1 MSTLRN
7 SVFSALST
15 ADKFGKDIDAIRADS
30 AVQAVITDRDALRY
44 LLLPHVAAKR
54 GCAVVP
60 GERKAKGKMVLDSA
74 SPNYNTT
81 KSDLDRLVKAVMGAT
96 SGKGETETLTVP
108 RHIAELAKALAE
120 ACNEYEQARKLASTA
135 VAAAFAK

>member
-1 MSTLRN
+1 MSTLRTF
-7 SVFSALST
+7 VFSALNN
-15 ADKFGKDIDAIRADS
+15 ADKFSTDISAIRNDA
-30 AVQAVITDRDALRY
+30 AVKAVITDREALRA

-81 KSDLDRLVKAVMGAT
+81 KSDLDRLVKSVMGAS
-96 SGKGETETLTVP
+96 SGKQETETLTVP
-108 RHIAELAKALAE
+108 RHIAALAAQLAE
-120 ACNEYEQARKLASTA
+120 ACAEYEQSRKLASTA
-135 VAAAFAK
+135 IAAAFAK

>member
-1 MSTLRN
+1 MSTLRTF
-7 SVFSALST
+7 VFSALNN
-15 ADKFGKDIDAIRADS
+15 ADKFSTDISAIRNDD
-30 AVQAVITDRDALRY
+30 AVKAVITDREALRA

-81 KSDLDRLVKAVMGAT
+81 KSDLDRLVKSVMGAS
-96 SGKGETETLTVP
+96 SGKSEELEVP
-108 RHIAELAKALAE
+108 EHIAALAAKLAKACA
-120 ACNEYEQARKLASTA
+120 EYEQARKLASTA
-135 VAAAFAK
+135 VAAAFAA